1 MSTVIR
7 HGFFMVSSFWLLGQ
21 APGSPRRVDEVG
33 RLMVALQLTG
43 YLAPA
48 GERPACL
55 CRRETHA
62 PR

>member
-1 MSTVIR
+1 
-7 HGFFMVSSFWLLGQ
+7 MVSSFWLLGQ